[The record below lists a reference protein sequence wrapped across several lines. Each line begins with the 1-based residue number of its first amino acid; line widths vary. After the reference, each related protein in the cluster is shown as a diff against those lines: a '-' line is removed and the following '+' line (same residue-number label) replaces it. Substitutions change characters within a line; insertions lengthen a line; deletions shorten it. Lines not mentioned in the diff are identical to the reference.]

1 MTLVDLTDVLPPAHL
16 LAVVTAATA
25 GGKELTQ
32 EELRKVDQACSE
44 AMNLQEGRL
53 KILSFVERRMTYI
66 APNLSRL
73 VGPEV
78 AARLMAEAGGLTAL
92 SLMPACNIQNI
103 GARRKHL
110 AGFSSKRLQHAG
122 FIFESEL
129 IQTAPPSLQK
139 QAIRMVTSKSILAA
153 RVDSFNDSPMGET
166 GQAFRDD
173 IAKKLEKFNEPP
185 PAKQAKALPVP
196 DEVRKKRRA
205 GRRYRKQKELLAM
218 TEMRKQANRVKFGSE
233 AQNEYMGED
242 LGMLGT
248 GSGGTGAKLRVAIR
262 ENSGQKLSQKRK
274 RQLEKE
280 SGFKTSG
287 FKTARYGGTASTVNG
302 FTSSFAMTPV
312 QGLELTNP
320 DAAPGGGGGM
330 EQKVK
335 EANQNYFSETSGF
348 LKVGKDQMK
357 D

>member
-1 MTLVDLTDVLPPAHL
+1 MD
-16 LAVVTAATA
+16 
-25 GGKELTQ
+25 
-32 EELRKVDQACSE
+32 
-44 AMNLQEGRL
+44 LQEGRL

-66 APNLSRL
+66 APNLSKL

-110 AGFSSKRLQHAG
+110 AGFSSRRLQHAG
-122 FIFESEL
+122 YIYDSEL
-129 IQTAPPSLQK
+129 IQTAPPSLQTK
-139 QAIRMVTSKSILAA
+139 AIRMVTSRAILAA
-153 RVDSFNDSPMGET
+153 RVDSFNDSPAGET
-166 GQAFRDD
+166 GKGFYDE
-173 IAKKLEKFNEPP
+173 IAKKIEKFNEPP
-185 PAKQAKALPVP
+185 PAKKEKALPVP
-196 DEVRKKRRA
+196 DMVRKKRRA

-218 TEMRKQANRVKFGSE
+218 TEMRKQANRVKFGEE

-248 GSGGTGAKLRVAIR
+248 GSGGTGAKLKVAIR
-262 ENSGQKLSQKRK
+262 ENSGQKLSRKRQ

-287 FKTARYGGTASTVNG
+287 FKTARYGGTTSTVNG

-320 DAAPGGGGGM
+320 EAAGGGGGAGGM

-348 LKVGKDQMK
+348 LKVGKDEKMK